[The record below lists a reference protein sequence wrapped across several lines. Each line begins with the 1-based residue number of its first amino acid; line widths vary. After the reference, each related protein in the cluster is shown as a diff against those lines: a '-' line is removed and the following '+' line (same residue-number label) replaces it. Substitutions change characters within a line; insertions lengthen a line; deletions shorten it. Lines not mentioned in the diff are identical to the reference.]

1 MELIQLNISAIRQS
15 DAQNNAFVMLL
26 NETVGKRQLPVVIG
40 WCEARAIAVAL
51 DSKEKTERPLTHDL
65 FKTFGDKFNISVSK
79 MVIHKLI
86 EGVFHSTLY
95 CKNLINSEEIEID
108 SRTSDAIA
116 IAIRFSCPIFTYEDI
131 LSRASILSVSS
142 FDKENIKSTIDHKE
156 KKINKYSLKELQ
168 ESLKQAIKVENY
180 EKASKIRDEIK
191 RRTSWENV
199 F

>member
-15 DAQNNAFVMLL
+15 DAQNNAYVMLL

-95 CKNLINSEEIEID
+95 CKNLINSEEVEID

-156 KKINKYSLKELQ
+156 KEINKYSLKELQ

-191 RRTSWENV
+191 RRTS
-199 F
+199 

>member
-15 DAQNNAFVMLL
+15 DAQNNAYVMLL

-131 LSRASILSVSS
+131 LSRASILSLSS

-191 RRTSWENV
+191 RRTS
-199 F
+199 

>member
-15 DAQNNAFVMLL
+15 DAQNNAYVMLL

-95 CKNLINSEEIEID
+95 CKNLINSEEVEID

-142 FDKENIKSTIDHKE
+142 FDNENIKSTIDHKE

-191 RRTSWENV
+191 RRTS
-199 F
+199 

>member
-15 DAQNNAFVMLL
+15 DAQNNAYVMLL

-95 CKNLINSEEIEID
+95 FKNLINSEEIEID

-142 FDKENIKSTIDHKE
+142 FDKENIKSTIDNKE
-156 KKINKYSLKELQ
+156 KQINKYSLKELQ

-191 RRTSWENV
+191 RRTS
-199 F
+199 

>member
-15 DAQNNAFVMLL
+15 DAQNNAYVMLL

-40 WCEARAIAVAL
+40 WCEARSIAVAL

-191 RRTSWENV
+191 RRTS
-199 F
+199 

>member
-1 MELIQLNISAIRQS
+1 LELIQLNISAIRQS
-15 DAQNNAFVMLL
+15 DAQNNAYVMLL

-95 CKNLINSEEIEID
+95 CKNLINSEEVEID

-142 FDKENIKSTIDHKE
+142 FDNENIKSTIDHKE

-191 RRTSWENV
+191 RRTS
-199 F
+199 

>member
-15 DAQNNAFVMLL
+15 DAQNNAYVMLL

-142 FDKENIKSTIDHKE
+142 FDKENIKSTINHKE

-191 RRTSWENV
+191 RRTS
-199 F
+199 

>member
-1 MELIQLNISAIRQS
+1 LELIQLNISAIRQS
-15 DAQNNAFVMLL
+15 DAQNNAYVMLL

-131 LSRASILSVSS
+131 LSRASILSISS

-191 RRTSWENV
+191 RRTS
-199 F
+199 

>member
-15 DAQNNAFVMLL
+15 DAQNNAYVMLL

-142 FDKENIKSTIDHKE
+142 FNKENIKSTIDNKE

-191 RRTSWENV
+191 RRTS
-199 F
+199 

>member
-15 DAQNNAFVMLL
+15 DAQNNAYVMLL
-26 NETVGKRQLPVVIG
+26 NETIGKRQLPVVIG

-191 RRTSWENV
+191 RRTS
-199 F
+199 